1 MYIRLRFIHIN
12 IVQILG
18 HHQARAQIAL
28 QQMYVIVQHQH
39 LPLALY
45 VPPPQQQQQHQLHP
59 NQAVQAPHHVQ
70 QQVGSCLSFEASFE
84 FLWFSCS
91 LPVLL
96 CLIYILL
103 HSQDT
108 FQLCDSLFDRY

>member
-1 MYIRLRFIHIN
+1 MH
-12 IVQILG
+12 
-18 HHQARAQIAL
+18 
-28 QQMYVIVQHQH
+28 VIVQHQH

-45 VPPPQQQQQHQLHP
+45 VPPPQQQQQQQQQQHQLHP

-70 QQVGSCLSFEASFE
+70 QQVGSCLSFEASFK

-96 CLIYILL
+96 CLIRKTHLSYATGYLIDNDRIYILDMNM
-103 HSQDT
+103 SQ
-108 FQLCDSLFDRY
+108 